1 MDKPDNSIE
10 PNIENRNDLKDNL
23 VEFIDFLP
31 DPTFIINKE
40 GIIIAWNPAMEELTN
55 TKAKNMVG
63 KGNYEHTVAIWGK
76 RRPMLIDVAL
86 RSKEEIKRKYSFF
99 LRNKEKDILSI
110 NSYVK
115 YGKPKGLYL
124 WVKARPLYN
133 FKKEIIGAIQI
144 IQDITELKSTE
155 KDLKNSEK
163 RLKERIKELNC
174 LYGIIRLVTNPN
186 ISLVEILRSV
196 INLIQEAMVLP
207 KITCVRLSF
216 NGKEY
221 KTSNYINTQWKIS
234 NKVKIKNKNLV
245 IDIHYLRKKTFL
257 KEEKELLTEI
267 CNQLKS
273 IFEFKLIWI

>member
-10 PNIENRNDLKDNL
+10 AITENRNDLRNNL
-23 VEFIDFLP
+23 VEFIEFLP

-40 GIIIAWNPAMEELTN
+40 GIIIAWNHAMEELTN
-55 TKAKNMVG
+55 TKAKKMVG
-63 KGNYEHTVAIWGK
+63 KGNYEHAVALWGK

-99 LRNKEKDILSI
+99 LRNKAEDILSMNGYI
-110 NSYVK
+110 K
-115 YGKPKGLYL
+115 CGKPKGAYL
-124 WVKARPLYN
+124 WVKARPLYD
-133 FKKEIIGAIQI
+133 FKKEIIGAIEI

-155 KDLKNSEK
+155 KELRESEK
-163 RLKERIKELNC
+163 KLRERIKELNC

-186 ISLVEILRSV
+186 VALVEILKGV
-196 INLIQEAMVLP
+196 INLIQEAMLHP
-207 KITCVRLSF
+207 KIICVRLSF

-221 KTSNYINTQWKIS
+221 KTSNYKNTQWKIS
-234 NKVKIKNKNLV
+234 NKVKIKNKNLI

-273 IFEFKLIWI
+273 IFEFKLIWT